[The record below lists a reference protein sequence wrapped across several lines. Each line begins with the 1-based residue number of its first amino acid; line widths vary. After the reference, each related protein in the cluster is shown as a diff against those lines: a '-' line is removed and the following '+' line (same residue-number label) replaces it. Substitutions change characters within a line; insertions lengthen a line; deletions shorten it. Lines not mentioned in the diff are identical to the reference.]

1 MRNFEDR
8 LTRLGH
14 ELRHRPLPVEELA
27 ARAAHRRRRFRLAG
41 LATGIVVAAAGITA
55 GVLTTASSGR
65 TIITSGP
72 PPSPYLAPVPSTHDG
87 LSPASGC
94 PNPAGLEPMV
104 PSDSQKIQSILN
116 EYGRVDRNTDLH
128 DSDEAW
134 WPAVNES
141 WSRRSQ
147 APSSV
152 QTTVPAARSI
162 GPAASTPYAQL
173 ITSNCGPLLIQD
185 SYSAVAGPASP
196 ALESYWYFLKR
207 YGVVLLYFNT

>member
-8 LTRLGH
+8 LARLGN
-14 ELRHRPLPVEELA
+14 ELRHPPMPIEELA
-27 ARAAHRRRRFRLAG
+27 ARAAHRRRRFRVAG

-55 GVLTTASSGR
+55 GILTTGSNGR
-65 TIITSGP
+65 TVITSGP
-72 PPSPYLAPVPSTHDG
+72 PPSPYLAPVPSKYGG

-94 PNPAGLEPMV
+94 PNPTGLQPML
-104 PSDSQKIQSILN
+104 PSDSQRIQAILN
-116 EYGRVDRNTDLH
+116 EYGRVDRNTDLR

-141 WSRRSQ
+141 WSRRTQ

-152 QTTVPAARSI
+152 QTTVPPARSI
-162 GPAASTPYAQL
+162 GPAASTPYGQV
-173 ITSNCGPLLIQD
+173 ITSNCGLLLIQD
-185 SYSAVAGPASP
+185 SYSAVAGPATP

-207 YGVVLLYFNT
+207 YGVVLVYFNT